1 MLIKQLKLKLGTKI
15 LCMVFVI
22 ILLFSVSVGTVMLKE
37 ITESMK
43 QMATEKAKGD
53 LALSSAYIDDA
64 ISGDWQVKNNKLY
77 KGKIQINGNEDI
89 VDLLG
94 EKTGDTVTIFQGDT
108 RVATNVMKSG
118 ERAVGTQASSEVIDA
133 VLKSGKRFYGQA
145 DVAGSSYQ
153 TAYMPLKDQNGD
165 IIGMLYTGANQ
176 SILASLTKS
185 LFTQFAIVLAIVI
198 IVSVILVL
206 LFTRRIN
213 KRLNALKCAFE
224 SAGNGDMTIEVSDK
238 SGDELS
244 ELSVYYNKMRMKLN
258 NTIQTVQQSALQLAS
273 ASQQLSAGAEET
285 NQASEK
291 ITEAVQHIANGAQ
304 HQITRIENS
313 ESSLKQASADI
324 RDISSNTAAIADKGQ
339 LAQSKADIGQ
349 KEIADVQAQMDAI
362 HHSIQ
367 KSGEIIQQLDGR
379 SKQIEQ
385 ILSVITQ
392 IADQTNL
399 LALNAAIE
407 AARAGEHGKGFAV
420 VADEVRKLAEESQQS
435 AGQISTL
442 ITEIQKDMNQSAR
455 SVEHV
460 KTEAAEGVTMIQ
472 RTKDAFKEIAAAT
485 CEISAEISDLSASVS
500 NISASAH
507 QINDSFAANT
517 ADIKESTENTRQA
530 AALTEEQF
538 AAMEEIT
545 AASETLS
552 QLAEELTG
560 IISQFK
566 MIDQPENGR

>member
-1 MLIKQLKLKLGTKI
+1 MLIKRFKMKLGTKI
-15 LCMVFVI
+15 LCLVFVV
-22 ILLFSVSVGTVMLKE
+22 ILLFSASVGTVMLKE

-53 LALSSAYIDDA
+53 LALSSTYIDDVM
-64 ISGDWQVKNNKLY
+64 SGDWQVKNNKLY
-77 KGKIQINGNEDI
+77 KGQTQINGNEDI

-94 EKTGDTVTIFQGDT
+94 EKTGDTITIFQGDT
-108 RVATNVMKSG
+108 RVATNVMKNG
-118 ERAVGTQASSEVIDA
+118 ERAVGTQASSEVIAA
-133 VLKSGKRFYGQA
+133 VLKKGKRFYGQA

-153 TAYMPLKDQNGD
+153 TAYMPLKDQNGN

-176 SILASLTKS
+176 SILASLTQS
-185 LFTQFAIVLAIVI
+185 LFTQFAIVLVIVI
-198 IVSVILVL
+198 MVSVILVL
-206 LFTRRIN
+206 FFTRKIN
-213 KRLNALKCAFE
+213 KRLNALKSAFE

-238 SGDELS
+238 TGDELS
-244 ELSVYYNKMRMKLN
+244 ELSNYYNKMRMKLN
-258 NTIQTVQQSALQLAS
+258 DTIQTVQQSALQLAS

-291 ITEAVQHIANGAQ
+291 ITEAVQQIANGAQ
-304 HQITRIENS
+304 DQIARIENS

-324 RDISSNTAAIADKGQ
+324 RDISANTASIADKGQ

-349 KEIADVQAQMDAI
+349 KEIANVQAQMDAI
-362 HHSIQ
+362 HQSIQ
-367 KSGEIIQQLDGR
+367 KSGEIIHQLDGR

-407 AARAGEHGKGFAV
+407 AARAGEQGKGFAV

-435 AGQISTL
+435 AGQISKL
-442 ITEIQKDMNQSAR
+442 IIEIQNDMNRSAR

-472 RTKDAFKEIAAAT
+472 RTRDAFKEIAVAT
-485 CEISAEISDLSASVS
+485 GEISAEISDLSASVT

-517 ADIKESTENTRQA
+517 ADIKESTKNTRQA

-538 AAMEEIT
+538 ASMEEIT

-566 MIDQPENGR
+566 MINQAEKG

>member
-1 MLIKQLKLKLGTKI
+1 MLIKRFKMKLGTKI
-15 LCMVFVI
+15 LCLVFVV
-22 ILLFSVSVGTVMLKE
+22 ILLFSASVGTVMLKE
-37 ITESMK
+37 ITENMK

-53 LALSSAYIDDA
+53 LALSSTYIDDVM
-64 ISGDWQVKNNKLY
+64 SGDWQGKNNKLY
-77 KGKIQINGNEDI
+77 KGQTQINGNEDI

-94 EKTGDTVTIFQGDT
+94 EKTGDTITIFQGDT
-108 RVATNVMKSG
+108 RVATNVMKNG
-118 ERAVGTQASSEVIDA
+118 ERAVGTQASSEVIAA
-133 VLKSGKRFYGQA
+133 VLKKGKRFYGQA

-153 TAYMPLKDQNGD
+153 TAYMPLKDQNGN

-176 SILASLTKS
+176 SILASLTQS
-185 LFTQFAIVLAIVI
+185 LFTQFAIVLVIVI
-198 IVSVILVL
+198 MVSVILVL
-206 LFTRRIN
+206 VFTRKIN
-213 KRLNALKCAFE
+213 KRLNALKSAFE

-238 SGDELS
+238 TGDELS

-258 NTIQTVQQSALQLAS
+258 DTIQTVQQSALQLAS

-291 ITEAVQHIANGAQ
+291 ITEAVQQIANGAQ
-304 HQITRIENS
+304 DQITRIESS

-324 RDISSNTAAIADKGQ
+324 RDISANTAAIADKGQ

-349 KEIADVQAQMDAI
+349 KEIANVQAQMDAI
-362 HHSIQ
+362 HQSIQ
-367 KSGEIIQQLDGR
+367 KSGEIIHQLDGR

-407 AARAGEHGKGFAV
+407 AARAGEQGKGFAV

-435 AGQISTL
+435 AGQISKL
-442 ITEIQKDMNQSAR
+442 IIEIQKDMNRSAR

-472 RTKDAFKEIAAAT
+472 RTRDAFKEIAAAT
-485 CEISAEISDLSASVS
+485 GEISAEISDLSASVT

-507 QINDSFAANT
+507 HINDSFAANT
-517 ADIKESTENTRQA
+517 ADIKESTKNTRQA

-566 MIDQPENGR
+566 MINQAENG

>member
-1 MLIKQLKLKLGTKI
+1 MLIKRFKMKLGTKI
-15 LCMVFVI
+15 LCLVFVV
-22 ILLFSVSVGTVMLKE
+22 ILLFSASVGTVMLKE

-53 LALSSAYIDDA
+53 LALSSTYIDDVM
-64 ISGDWQVKNNKLY
+64 SGDWQVKNNKLY
-77 KGKIQINGNEDI
+77 KGQTQINGNEDI

-94 EKTGDTVTIFQGDT
+94 EKTGDTITIFQGDT
-108 RVATNVMKSG
+108 RVATNVMKNG
-118 ERAVGTQASSEVIDA
+118 ERAVGTQASSEVIAA
-133 VLKSGKRFYGQA
+133 VLKKGKRFYGQA

-153 TAYMPLKDQNGD
+153 TAYMPLKDQNGN

-176 SILASLTKS
+176 SILASLTQS
-185 LFTQFAIVLAIVI
+185 LFTQFAIVLVIVI
-198 IVSVILVL
+198 MVSVILVL
-206 LFTRRIN
+206 VFTRKIN
-213 KRLNALKCAFE
+213 KRLNALKSAFE

-238 SGDELS
+238 TGDELS

-258 NTIQTVQQSALQLAS
+258 DTIQTVQQSALQLAS

-291 ITEAVQHIANGAQ
+291 ITEAVQQIANGAQ
-304 HQITRIENS
+304 DQITRIENS

-324 RDISSNTAAIADKGQ
+324 RDISANTAAISDKGQ

-349 KEIADVQAQMDAI
+349 KEIANVQAQMDAI
-362 HHSIQ
+362 HQSIQ
-367 KSGEIIQQLDGR
+367 KSGEIIHQLDGR

-407 AARAGEHGKGFAV
+407 AARAGEQGKGFAV

-435 AGQISTL
+435 AGQISKL
-442 ITEIQKDMNQSAR
+442 IIEIQKDMNRSAR

-472 RTKDAFKEIAAAT
+472 RTRDAFKEIAAAT
-485 CEISAEISDLSASVS
+485 GEISAEISDLSASVT

-517 ADIKESTENTRQA
+517 ADIKESTKNTRQA

-566 MIDQPENGR
+566 MINQAENG

>member
-1 MLIKQLKLKLGTKI
+1 MLIKRFKMKLGTKI
-15 LCMVFVI
+15 LCLVFVV
-22 ILLFSVSVGTVMLKE
+22 ILLFSASVGTVMLKE

-53 LALSSAYIDDA
+53 LALSSTYIDDVM
-64 ISGDWQVKNNKLY
+64 SGDWQVKNNKLY
-77 KGKIQINGNEDI
+77 KGQTQINGNEDI

-94 EKTGDTVTIFQGDT
+94 EKTGDTITIFQGDT
-108 RVATNVMKSG
+108 RVATNVMKNG
-118 ERAVGTQASSEVIDA
+118 ERAVGTQASSEVIAA
-133 VLKSGKRFYGQA
+133 VLKKGKRFYGQA

-153 TAYMPLKDQNGD
+153 TAYMPLKDQNGN

-176 SILASLTKS
+176 SILASLTQS
-185 LFTQFAIVLAIVI
+185 LFTQFAIVLVIVI
-198 IVSVILVL
+198 MVSVILVL
-206 LFTRRIN
+206 VFTRKIN
-213 KRLNALKCAFE
+213 KRLNALKSAFE

-238 SGDELS
+238 TGDELS

-258 NTIQTVQQSALQLAS
+258 DTIQTVQQSALQLAS

-291 ITEAVQHIANGAQ
+291 ITEAVQQIANGAQ
-304 HQITRIENS
+304 DQITRIENS

-324 RDISSNTAAIADKGQ
+324 RDISANTAAIADKGQ

-349 KEIADVQAQMDAI
+349 KEIANVQAQMDAI
-362 HHSIQ
+362 HQSIQ
-367 KSGEIIQQLDGR
+367 KSGEIIHQLDGR

-407 AARAGEHGKGFAV
+407 AARAGEQAKGFAV

-435 AGQISTL
+435 AGQISKL
-442 ITEIQKDMNQSAR
+442 IIEIQKDMNRSAR
-455 SVEHV
+455 SVEYV

-472 RTKDAFKEIAAAT
+472 RTRDAFKEIAAAT
-485 CEISAEISDLSASVS
+485 SEISAEISDLSASVT

-507 QINDSFAANT
+507 HINDSFAANT
-517 ADIKESTENTRQA
+517 ADIKESTKNTRQA

-566 MIDQPENGR
+566 MINQAENG

>member
-1 MLIKQLKLKLGTKI
+1 MLIKRFKMKLGTKI
-15 LCMVFVI
+15 LCLVFVV
-22 ILLFSVSVGTVMLKE
+22 ILLFSASVGTVMLKE
-37 ITESMK
+37 ITENMK

-53 LALSSAYIDDA
+53 LALSSTYIDDV

-77 KGKIQINGNEDI
+77 KGQTEINGNEEL

-94 EKTGDTVTIFQGDT
+94 EKTGDTITIFQGDT
-108 RVATNVMKSG
+108 RVATNVMKNG
-118 ERAVGTQASSEVIDA
+118 ERAVGTQASSEVIAA
-133 VLKSGKRFYGQA
+133 VLKKGKCFYGQA

-153 TAYMPLKDQNGD
+153 TAYMPLKDQNGN

-176 SILASLTKS
+176 SILASLTPS
-185 LFTQFAIVLAIVI
+185 LFIQFAIVLVIVI
-198 IVSVILVL
+198 MVSVILVL
-206 LFTRRIN
+206 VFTRKIN
-213 KRLNALKCAFE
+213 KRLNALKSAFE

-238 SGDELS
+238 TGDELS

-258 NTIQTVQQSALQLAS
+258 DTIQTVQQSALQLAS

-291 ITEAVQHIANGAQ
+291 ITEAVQQIANGAQ
-304 HQITRIENS
+304 DQIIRIENS

-324 RDISSNTAAIADKGQ
+324 RDISANTAAIADKGQ

-349 KEIADVQAQMDAI
+349 KEIANVQAQMDAI
-362 HHSIQ
+362 HQSIQ
-367 KSGEIIQQLDGR
+367 KSGEIIHQLDGR

-407 AARAGEHGKGFAV
+407 AARAGEQGKGFAV

-435 AGQISTL
+435 AGQISKL
-442 ITEIQKDMNQSAR
+442 IIEIQKDMNRSAR

-472 RTKDAFKEIAAAT
+472 RTRDAFKEIAAAT
-485 CEISAEISDLSASVS
+485 GEISAEISDLSASVT

-507 QINDSFAANT
+507 HINHSFAANT
-517 ADIKESTENTRQA
+517 ADIKESTKNTRQA

-566 MIDQPENGR
+566 MINQAENG

>member
-1 MLIKQLKLKLGTKI
+1 MLIKRFKMKLGTKI
-15 LCMVFVI
+15 LCLVFVV
-22 ILLFSVSVGTVMLKE
+22 ILLFSASVGTVMLKE

-53 LALSSAYIDDA
+53 LALSSTYIDDVM
-64 ISGDWQVKNNKLY
+64 SGDWQVKNNKLY
-77 KGKIQINGNEDI
+77 KGQTQINGNEDI

-94 EKTGDTVTIFQGDT
+94 EKTGDTITIFQGDT
-108 RVATNVMKSG
+108 RVATNVMKNG
-118 ERAVGTQASSEVIDA
+118 ERAVGTQASSEVIAA
-133 VLKSGKRFYGQA
+133 VLKKGKHFYGQA

-153 TAYMPLKDQNGD
+153 TAYMPLKDQNGN

-176 SILASLTKS
+176 SILASLTQS
-185 LFTQFAIVLAIVI
+185 LFTQFAIVLVIVI
-198 IVSVILVL
+198 MVSVILVL
-206 LFTRRIN
+206 VFTRKIN
-213 KRLNALKCAFE
+213 KRLNSLKSAFE

-238 SGDELS
+238 TGDELS

-258 NTIQTVQQSALQLAS
+258 DTIQTVQQSALQLAS

-291 ITEAVQHIANGAQ
+291 ITEAVQQIANGAQ
-304 HQITRIENS
+304 DQITRIENS

-324 RDISSNTAAIADKGQ
+324 RDISANTAAIADKGQ

-349 KEIADVQAQMDAI
+349 KEIANVQAQMDAI
-362 HHSIQ
+362 HQSIQ
-367 KSGEIIQQLDGR
+367 KSGEIIHQLDGR

-407 AARAGEHGKGFAV
+407 AARAGEQGKGFAV

-435 AGQISTL
+435 AGQISKL
-442 ITEIQKDMNQSAR
+442 IIEIQKDMNRSAR

-472 RTKDAFKEIAAAT
+472 RTRDAFKEIAAAT
-485 CEISAEISDLSASVS
+485 GEISAEISDLSASVT

-507 QINDSFAANT
+507 HINDSFAANT
-517 ADIKESTENTRQA
+517 ADIKESTKNTRQA

-566 MIDQPENGR
+566 MINQDENG

>member
-1 MLIKQLKLKLGTKI
+1 MLIKRFKMKLGTKI
-15 LCMVFVI
+15 LCLVFVV
-22 ILLFSVSVGTVMLKE
+22 ILLFSASVGTVMLKE
-37 ITESMK
+37 ITENMK

-53 LALSSAYIDDA
+53 LALSSTYIDDV

-77 KGKIQINGNEDI
+77 KGQTQINGNEEL

-94 EKTGDTVTIFQGDT
+94 EKTGDTITIFQGDT
-108 RVATNVMKSG
+108 RVATNVMKNG
-118 ERAVGTQASSEVIDA
+118 ERAVGTQASSEVIAA
-133 VLKSGKRFYGQA
+133 VLKKGKCFYGQA

-153 TAYMPLKDQNGD
+153 TAYMPLKDQNGS

-176 SILASLTKS
+176 SILASLTQS
-185 LFTQFAIVLAIVI
+185 LFTQFAIVLVIVI
-198 IVSVILVL
+198 MLSVILVL
-206 LFTRRIN
+206 VFTRKIN
-213 KRLNALKCAFE
+213 KRLNALKSAFE

-238 SGDELS
+238 TGDELS

-258 NTIQTVQQSALQLAS
+258 DTIQTVQQSALQLAS

-291 ITEAVQHIANGAQ
+291 ITEAVQQIANGAQ
-304 HQITRIENS
+304 DQIIRIENS

-324 RDISSNTAAIADKGQ
+324 RDISANTAAIADKGQ

-349 KEIADVQAQMDAI
+349 KEIANVQAQMDAI
-362 HHSIQ
+362 HQSIQ
-367 KSGEIIQQLDGR
+367 KSGEIIHQLDGR

-407 AARAGEHGKGFAV
+407 AARAGEQGKGFAV

-435 AGQISTL
+435 AGQISKL
-442 ITEIQKDMNQSAR
+442 IIEIQKDMNRSAR

-472 RTKDAFKEIAAAT
+472 RTRDAFKEIAAAT
-485 CEISAEISDLSASVS
+485 GEISAEISDLSASVT

-507 QINDSFAANT
+507 HINHSFAANT
-517 ADIKESTENTRQA
+517 ADIKESTKNTRQA

-566 MIDQPENGR
+566 MINQAENG

>member
-1 MLIKQLKLKLGTKI
+1 MLIKRFKMKLGTKI
-15 LCMVFVI
+15 LCLVFVV
-22 ILLFSVSVGTVMLKE
+22 ILLFSASVGTVMLKE

-53 LALSSAYIDDA
+53 LALSSTYIDDVM
-64 ISGDWQVKNNKLY
+64 SGDWQVKNNKLY
-77 KGKIQINGNEDI
+77 KGQTQINGNEDI

-94 EKTGDTVTIFQGDT
+94 EKTGDTITIFQGDT
-108 RVATNVMKSG
+108 RVATNVMKNG
-118 ERAVGTQASSEVIDA
+118 ERAVGTQASSEVIAA
-133 VLKSGKRFYGQA
+133 VLKKGKRFYGQA

-153 TAYMPLKDQNGD
+153 TAYMPLKDQNGN

-176 SILASLTKS
+176 SILASLTQS
-185 LFTQFAIVLAIVI
+185 LFTQFAIVLVIVI
-198 IVSVILVL
+198 MVSVILVL
-206 LFTRRIN
+206 VFTRKIN
-213 KRLNALKCAFE
+213 KRLNALKSAFE

-238 SGDELS
+238 TGDELS

-258 NTIQTVQQSALQLAS
+258 DTIQTVQQSALQLAS

-291 ITEAVQHIANGAQ
+291 ITEAVQQIANGAQ
-304 HQITRIENS
+304 DQITRIENS

-324 RDISSNTAAIADKGQ
+324 RDISANTAAIADKGQ

-349 KEIADVQAQMDAI
+349 KEIANVQAQMDAI
-362 HHSIQ
+362 HQSIQ
-367 KSGEIIQQLDGR
+367 KSGEIIHQLDGR

-407 AARAGEHGKGFAV
+407 AARAGEQGKGFAV

-435 AGQISTL
+435 AGQISKL
-442 ITEIQKDMNQSAR
+442 IIEIQKDMNRSAR

-472 RTKDAFKEIAAAT
+472 RTRDAFKEIAAAT
-485 CEISAEISDLSASVS
+485 GEISAEISDLSASVT

-507 QINDSFAANT
+507 HINDSFAANT
-517 ADIKESTENTRQA
+517 TDIKESTKNTRQA

-566 MIDQPENGR
+566 MINQAENG

>member
-1 MLIKQLKLKLGTKI
+1 MLIKRFKMKLGTKI
-15 LCMVFVI
+15 LCLVFVV
-22 ILLFSVSVGTVMLKE
+22 ILLFSASVGTVMLKE
-37 ITESMK
+37 ITENMK

-53 LALSSAYIDDA
+53 LALSSTYIDDVM
-64 ISGDWQVKNNKLY
+64 SGDWQVKNNKLY
-77 KGKIQINGNEDI
+77 KGQTQINGNEEL

-94 EKTGDTVTIFQGDT
+94 EKTGDTITIFQGDT
-108 RVATNVMKSG
+108 RVATNVMKNG
-118 ERAVGTQASSEVIDA
+118 ERAVGTQASSEVIAA
-133 VLKSGKRFYGQA
+133 VLKKGKCFYGQA

-153 TAYMPLKDQNGD
+153 TAYMPLKDQNGS

-176 SILASLTKS
+176 SILASLTQS
-185 LFTQFAIVLAIVI
+185 LFTQFAIVLVIVI
-198 IVSVILVL
+198 MLSVILVL
-206 LFTRRIN
+206 VFTRKIN
-213 KRLNALKCAFE
+213 KRLNALKSAFE

-238 SGDELS
+238 TGDELS

-258 NTIQTVQQSALQLAS
+258 DTIQTVQQSALQLAS

-291 ITEAVQHIANGAQ
+291 ITEAVQQIANGAQ
-304 HQITRIENS
+304 DQITRIENS

-324 RDISSNTAAIADKGQ
+324 RDISANTAAIADKGQ

-349 KEIADVQAQMDAI
+349 KEIANVQAQMDAI
-362 HHSIQ
+362 HQSIQ
-367 KSGEIIQQLDGR
+367 KSGEIIHQLDGR

-407 AARAGEHGKGFAV
+407 AARAGEQGKGFAV

-435 AGQISTL
+435 AGQISKL
-442 ITEIQKDMNQSAR
+442 IIEIQKDMNRSAR

-472 RTKDAFKEIAAAT
+472 HTRDAFKEIAAAT
-485 CEISAEISDLSASVS
+485 GEISAEISDLSASVT

-517 ADIKESTENTRQA
+517 ADIKESTKNTRQA

-566 MIDQPENGR
+566 MINQAENG

>member
-1 MLIKQLKLKLGTKI
+1 MLIKRFKMKLGTKI
-15 LCMVFVI
+15 LCLVFVV
-22 ILLFSVSVGTVMLKE
+22 ILLFSASVGTVMLKE

-53 LALSSAYIDDA
+53 LALSSTYIDDVM
-64 ISGDWQVKNNKLY
+64 SGDWQVKNNKLY
-77 KGKIQINGNEDI
+77 KGQTQINRNEDI

-94 EKTGDTVTIFQGDT
+94 EKTGDTITIFQGDT
-108 RVATNVMKSG
+108 RVATNVMKNG
-118 ERAVGTQASSEVIDA
+118 ERAVGTQASSEVIAA
-133 VLKSGKRFYGQA
+133 VLKKGKRFYGQA

-153 TAYMPLKDQNGD
+153 TAYMPLKDQNGN

-176 SILASLTKS
+176 SILASLTQS
-185 LFTQFAIVLAIVI
+185 LFTQFAIVLVIVI
-198 IVSVILVL
+198 MVSVILVL
-206 LFTRRIN
+206 VFTRKIN
-213 KRLNALKCAFE
+213 KRLNALKSAFE

-238 SGDELS
+238 TGDELS

-258 NTIQTVQQSALQLAS
+258 DTIQTVQQSALQLAS

-291 ITEAVQHIANGAQ
+291 ITEAVQQIANGAQ
-304 HQITRIENS
+304 DQITRIENS

-324 RDISSNTAAIADKGQ
+324 RDISANTAAIADKGQ

-349 KEIADVQAQMDAI
+349 KEIANVQAQMDAI
-362 HHSIQ
+362 HQSIQ
-367 KSGEIIQQLDGR
+367 KSGEIIHQLDGR

-407 AARAGEHGKGFAV
+407 AARAGEQGKGFAV

-435 AGQISTL
+435 AGQISKL
-442 ITEIQKDMNQSAR
+442 IIEIQKDMNRSAR

-472 RTKDAFKEIAAAT
+472 RTRDAFKEIAAAT
-485 CEISAEISDLSASVS
+485 GEISAEISDLSASVT

-517 ADIKESTENTRQA
+517 ADIKESTKNTRQA

-566 MIDQPENGR
+566 MINQAENG

>member
-15 LCMVFVI
+15 LCLVFVV
-22 ILLFSVSVGTVMLKE
+22 ILLFSVSVGAVMLKD
-37 ITESMK
+37 ITDSMK

-53 LALSSAYIDDA
+53 LALSSVYIDDV
-64 ISGDWQVKNNKLY
+64 ISGDWHVKNNELY
-77 KGKIQINGNEDI
+77 KGQTLINGNEDI

-94 EKTGDTVTIFQGDT
+94 EKTGDTVTIFQGNT
-108 RVATNVMKSG
+108 RVATNVMKNG
-118 ERAVGTQASSEVIDA
+118 ERAVGTQASNEVTDA
-133 VLKSGKRFYGQA
+133 VLKNGKRFYGQA

-153 TAYMPLKDQNGD
+153 TAYMPLKDQNGN

-176 SILASLTKS
+176 SILASLTQS
-185 LFTQFAIVLAIVI
+185 LFTQFVIVLVIVI

-213 KRLNALKCAFE
+213 KRLNTLKFAFE
-224 SAGNGDMTIEVSDK
+224 SAGNGDMTIEVSDR

-258 NTIQTVQQSALQLAS
+258 DTIQTVQQSALQLAS

-304 HQITRIENS
+304 HQINRIENS

-339 LAQSKADIGQ
+339 LAQTKADIGQ
-349 KEIADVQAQMDAI
+349 KEILNVQAQMDAI

-379 SKQIEQ
+379 SKQIEH

-435 AGQISTL
+435 AGQISKL
-442 ITEIQKDMNQSAR
+442 VTEIQNDMNLSAR

-472 RTKDAFKEIAAAT
+472 RTRDAFKEIAAAT
-485 CEISAEISDLSASVS
+485 GEISAEISDLSASVS

-507 QINDSFAANT
+507 SINDSFAANT

-560 IISQFK
+560 IISQFN

>member
-1 MLIKQLKLKLGTKI
+1 MLIKRFKMKLGTKI
-15 LCMVFVI
+15 FCLVFVV
-22 ILLFSVSVGTVMLKE
+22 ILLFSAVGTVMLKE
-37 ITESMK
+37 ITENMK

-53 LALSSAYIDDA
+53 LALSSTYIDDV

-77 KGKIQINGNEDI
+77 KGQTEINGNEEL

-94 EKTGDTVTIFQGDT
+94 EKTGDTITIFQGDT
-108 RVATNVMKSG
+108 RVATNVMKNG
-118 ERAVGTQASSEVIDA
+118 ERAVGTQASSEVIAA
-133 VLKSGKRFYGQA
+133 VLKKGKCFYGQA

-153 TAYMPLKDQNGD
+153 TAYMPLKDQNGS

-176 SILASLTKS
+176 SILASLTQS
-185 LFTQFAIVLAIVI
+185 LFIQFAIVLVIVI
-198 IVSVILVL
+198 MVSVILVL
-206 LFTRRIN
+206 VFTRKIN
-213 KRLNALKCAFE
+213 KRLNALKSAFE

-238 SGDELS
+238 TGDELS

-258 NTIQTVQQSALQLAS
+258 DTIQTVQQSALQLAS

-291 ITEAVQHIANGAQ
+291 ITEAVQQIANGAQ
-304 HQITRIENS
+304 DQIIRIENS

-324 RDISSNTAAIADKGQ
+324 RDISANTAAIADKGQ

-349 KEIADVQAQMDAI
+349 KEIANVQAQMDAI
-362 HHSIQ
+362 HQSIQ
-367 KSGEIIQQLDGR
+367 KSGEIIHQLDGR

-407 AARAGEHGKGFAV
+407 AARAGEQGKGFAV

-435 AGQISTL
+435 AGQISKL
-442 ITEIQKDMNQSAR
+442 IIEIQKDMNRSAR

-472 RTKDAFKEIAAAT
+472 RTRDAFKEIAAAT
-485 CEISAEISDLSASVS
+485 GEISAEISDLSASVT

-507 QINDSFAANT
+507 HINHSFAANT
-517 ADIKESTENTRQA
+517 ADIKESTKNTRQA

-566 MIDQPENGR
+566 MINQAENG

>member
-1 MLIKQLKLKLGTKI
+1 MLIKRFKMKLGTKI
-15 LCMVFVI
+15 LCLVFVV
-22 ILLFSVSVGTVMLKE
+22 ILLFSASVGTVMLKE

-53 LALSSAYIDDA
+53 LALSSTYIDDVM
-64 ISGDWQVKNNKLY
+64 SGDWQVKNNKLY
-77 KGKIQINGNEDI
+77 KGQTQINGNEDI

-94 EKTGDTVTIFQGDT
+94 EKTGDTITIFQGDT
-108 RVATNVMKSG
+108 RVATNVMKNG
-118 ERAVGTQASSEVIDA
+118 ERAVGTQASSEVIAA
-133 VLKSGKRFYGQA
+133 VLKKGKRFYGQA

-153 TAYMPLKDQNGD
+153 TAYMPLKDQNGN

-176 SILASLTKS
+176 SILASLTQS
-185 LFTQFAIVLAIVI
+185 LFTQFAIVLVIVI
-198 IVSVILVL
+198 MVSVILVL
-206 LFTRRIN
+206 FFTRKIN
-213 KRLNALKCAFE
+213 KRLNALKSAFE

-238 SGDELS
+238 TGDELS

-258 NTIQTVQQSALQLAS
+258 DTIQTVQQSALQLAS

-291 ITEAVQHIANGAQ
+291 ITEAVQQIANGAQ
-304 HQITRIENS
+304 DQITRIENS

-324 RDISSNTAAIADKGQ
+324 RDISANTAAIADKGQ

-349 KEIADVQAQMDAI
+349 KEIANVQAQMDAI
-362 HHSIQ
+362 HQSIQ
-367 KSGEIIQQLDGR
+367 KSGEIIHQLDGR

-407 AARAGEHGKGFAV
+407 AARAGEQGKGFAV

-435 AGQISTL
+435 AGQISKL
-442 ITEIQKDMNQSAR
+442 IIEIQKDMNRSAR

-472 RTKDAFKEIAAAT
+472 RTRDAFKEIAAAT
-485 CEISAEISDLSASVS
+485 GEISAEISDLSASVT

-507 QINDSFAANT
+507 HINDSFAANT
-517 ADIKESTENTRQA
+517 ADIKESTKNTRQA

-566 MIDQPENGR
+566 MINQAENG

>member
-1 MLIKQLKLKLGTKI
+1 MLIKRLKMKLGTKI
-15 LCMVFVI
+15 LCLVFVV
-22 ILLFSVSVGTVMLKE
+22 ILLFSASVGTVMLKE

-53 LALSSAYIDDA
+53 LALSSTYIDDVM
-64 ISGDWQVKNNKLY
+64 SGDWQVKNNKLY
-77 KGKIQINGNEDI
+77 KGQTQINGNEDI

-94 EKTGDTVTIFQGDT
+94 EKTGDTITIFQGDT
-108 RVATNVMKSG
+108 RVATNVMKNG
-118 ERAVGTQASSEVIDA
+118 ERAVGTQASSEVIAA
-133 VLKSGKRFYGQA
+133 VLKKGKRFYGQA

-153 TAYMPLKDQNGD
+153 TAYMPLKDQNGN

-176 SILASLTKS
+176 SILASLTQS
-185 LFTQFAIVLAIVI
+185 LFTQFAIVLVIVI

-206 LFTRRIN
+206 VFTRKIN
-213 KRLNALKCAFE
+213 KRLNALKSAFE
-224 SAGNGDMTIEVSDK
+224 SAGNGDMTIEASDK
-238 SGDELS
+238 TGDELS

-258 NTIQTVQQSALQLAS
+258 DTIQTVQQSALQLAS

-291 ITEAVQHIANGAQ
+291 ITEAVQQIANGAQ
-304 HQITRIENS
+304 DQITRIENS

-324 RDISSNTAAIADKGQ
+324 RDISANTAAIADKGQ

-349 KEIADVQAQMDAI
+349 KEIANVQAQMDAI
-362 HHSIQ
+362 HQSIQ
-367 KSGEIIQQLDGR
+367 KSGEIIHQLDGR

-407 AARAGEHGKGFAV
+407 AARAGEQGKGFAV

-435 AGQISTL
+435 AGQISKL
-442 ITEIQKDMNQSAR
+442 IIEIQKDMNRSAR

-472 RTKDAFKEIAAAT
+472 RTRDAFKEIAAAT
-485 CEISAEISDLSASVS
+485 GEISAEISDLSASVT

-517 ADIKESTENTRQA
+517 ADIKESTKNTRQA

-566 MIDQPENGR
+566 MINQAENG

>member
-1 MLIKQLKLKLGTKI
+1 MLIKRFKMKLGTKI
-15 LCMVFVI
+15 LCLVFVV
-22 ILLFSVSVGTVMLKE
+22 ILLFSASVGTVMLKE

-53 LALSSAYIDDA
+53 LALSSAYIDDVM
-64 ISGDWQVKNNKLY
+64 SGDWQVKNNKLY
-77 KGKIQINGNEDI
+77 KGQTQINGNEDI

-94 EKTGDTVTIFQGDT
+94 EKTGDTITIFQGDT
-108 RVATNVMKSG
+108 RVATNVMKNG
-118 ERAVGTQASSEVIDA
+118 ERAVGTQASSEVIAA
-133 VLKSGKRFYGQA
+133 VLKKGKRFYGQA

-153 TAYMPLKDQNGD
+153 TAYMPLKDQNGN

-176 SILASLTKS
+176 SILASLTQS
-185 LFTQFAIVLAIVI
+185 LFTQFAIVLVIVI
-198 IVSVILVL
+198 MVSVILVL
-206 LFTRRIN
+206 VFTRKIN
-213 KRLNALKCAFE
+213 KRLNALKSAFE

-238 SGDELS
+238 TGDELS

-258 NTIQTVQQSALQLAS
+258 DTIQTVQQSALQLAS

-291 ITEAVQHIANGAQ
+291 ITEAVQQIANGAQ
-304 HQITRIENS
+304 DQITRIENS

-324 RDISSNTAAIADKGQ
+324 RDISANTAAIADKGQ

-349 KEIADVQAQMDAI
+349 KEIANVQAQMDAI
-362 HHSIQ
+362 HQSIQ
-367 KSGEIIQQLDGR
+367 KSGEIIHQLDGR

-407 AARAGEHGKGFAV
+407 AARAGEQGKGFAV

-435 AGQISTL
+435 AGQISKL
-442 ITEIQKDMNQSAR
+442 IIEIQKDMNRSAR

-472 RTKDAFKEIAAAT
+472 RTRDAFKEIAAAT
-485 CEISAEISDLSASVS
+485 GEISAEISDLSASVT

-507 QINDSFAANT
+507 HINDSFAANT
-517 ADIKESTENTRQA
+517 ADIKESTKNTRQA

-566 MIDQPENGR
+566 MINQAENG

>member
-1 MLIKQLKLKLGTKI
+1 MLIKRLKMKLGTKI
-15 LCMVFVI
+15 LCLVFVV
-22 ILLFSVSVGTVMLKE
+22 ILLFSASVGTVMLKE

-53 LALSSAYIDDA
+53 LALSSTYIDDV

-77 KGKIQINGNEDI
+77 KGQTQINGNEDI

-94 EKTGDTVTIFQGDT
+94 EKTGDTITIFQGDT
-108 RVATNVMKSG
+108 RVATNVMKNG
-118 ERAVGTQASSEVIDA
+118 ERAVGTQASSEVIAA
-133 VLKSGKRFYGQA
+133 VLKKGKRFYGQA

-153 TAYMPLKDQNGD
+153 TAYMPLKDQNGN

-176 SILASLTKS
+176 SILASLTQS
-185 LFTQFAIVLAIVI
+185 LFTQFAIVLVIVI
-198 IVSVILVL
+198 MVSVILVL
-206 LFTRRIN
+206 VFTRKIN
-213 KRLNALKCAFE
+213 KRLNALKSAFE

-238 SGDELS
+238 TGDELS

-258 NTIQTVQQSALQLAS
+258 DTIQTVQQSALQLAS

-291 ITEAVQHIANGAQ
+291 ITEAVQQIANGAQ
-304 HQITRIENS
+304 DQITRIENS

-324 RDISSNTAAIADKGQ
+324 RDISANTAAIADKGQ

-349 KEIADVQAQMDAI
+349 KEIANVQAQMDAI
-362 HHSIQ
+362 HQSIQ
-367 KSGEIIQQLDGR
+367 KSGEIIHQLDGR

-407 AARAGEHGKGFAV
+407 AARAGEQGKGFAV

-435 AGQISTL
+435 AGQISKL
-442 ITEIQKDMNQSAR
+442 IIEIQKDMNRSAR

-472 RTKDAFKEIAAAT
+472 RTRDAFKEIAAAT
-485 CEISAEISDLSASVS
+485 GEISAEISDLSASVT

-517 ADIKESTENTRQA
+517 ADIKESTKNTRQA

-566 MIDQPENGR
+566 MINQAENG

>member
-1 MLIKQLKLKLGTKI
+1 MLIKRFKMKLGTKI
-15 LCMVFVI
+15 LCLVFVV
-22 ILLFSVSVGTVMLKE
+22 ILLFSASVGTVMLKE

-53 LALSSAYIDDA
+53 LALSSTYIDDVM
-64 ISGDWQVKNNKLY
+64 SGDWQVKNNKLY
-77 KGKIQINGNEDI
+77 KGQTQINGNEDI

-94 EKTGDTVTIFQGDT
+94 EKTGDTITIFQGDT
-108 RVATNVMKSG
+108 RVATNVMKNG
-118 ERAVGTQASSEVIDA
+118 ERAVGTQASSEVIAA
-133 VLKSGKRFYGQA
+133 VLKKGKRFYGQA

-153 TAYMPLKDQNGD
+153 TAYMPLKDQNGN

-176 SILASLTKS
+176 SILASLTQS
-185 LFTQFAIVLAIVI
+185 LFTQFAIVLVIVI

-206 LFTRRIN
+206 VFTRKIN
-213 KRLNALKCAFE
+213 KRLNALKSAFE

-238 SGDELS
+238 TGDELS

-258 NTIQTVQQSALQLAS
+258 DTIQTVQQSALQLAS

-291 ITEAVQHIANGAQ
+291 ITEAVQQIANGAQ
-304 HQITRIENS
+304 DQITRIENS

-324 RDISSNTAAIADKGQ
+324 RDISANTAAIADKGQ

-349 KEIADVQAQMDAI
+349 KEIANVQAQMDAI
-362 HHSIQ
+362 HQSIQ
-367 KSGEIIQQLDGR
+367 KSGEIIHQLDGR

-407 AARAGEHGKGFAV
+407 AARAGEQGKGFAV

-435 AGQISTL
+435 AGQISKL
-442 ITEIQKDMNQSAR
+442 IIEIQKDMNRSAR

-472 RTKDAFKEIAAAT
+472 RTRDAFKEIAAAT
-485 CEISAEISDLSASVS
+485 GEISAEISDLSASVT

-517 ADIKESTENTRQA
+517 ADIKESTKNTRQA

-566 MIDQPENGR
+566 MINQAANG

>member
-1 MLIKQLKLKLGTKI
+1 MLIKRFKMKLGTKI
-15 LCMVFVI
+15 LCLVFVV
-22 ILLFSVSVGTVMLKE
+22 ILLFSASVGTVMLKE

-53 LALSSAYIDDA
+53 LALSSTYIDDVM
-64 ISGDWQVKNNKLY
+64 SGDWQVKNNKLY
-77 KGKIQINGNEDI
+77 KGQTQINGNEDI

-94 EKTGDTVTIFQGDT
+94 EKTGDTITIFQGDT
-108 RVATNVMKSG
+108 RVATNVMKNG
-118 ERAVGTQASSEVIDA
+118 ERAVGTQASSEVIAA
-133 VLKSGKRFYGQA
+133 VLKKGKRFYGQA

-153 TAYMPLKDQNGD
+153 TAYMPLKDQNGN

-176 SILASLTKS
+176 SILASLTQS
-185 LFTQFAIVLAIVI
+185 LFTQFAIVLVIVI

-206 LFTRRIN
+206 VFTRKIN
-213 KRLNALKCAFE
+213 KRLNALKSAFE
-224 SAGNGDMTIEVSDK
+224 SAGKGDMTIEVSDK
-238 SGDELS
+238 TGDELS

-258 NTIQTVQQSALQLAS
+258 DTIQTVQQSALQLAS

-291 ITEAVQHIANGAQ
+291 ITEAVQQIANGAQ
-304 HQITRIENS
+304 DQITRIENS

-324 RDISSNTAAIADKGQ
+324 LDISANTAAIADKGQ

-349 KEIADVQAQMDAI
+349 KEIANVQAQMDAI
-362 HHSIQ
+362 HQSIQ
-367 KSGEIIQQLDGR
+367 KSGEIIHQLDGR

-407 AARAGEHGKGFAV
+407 AARAGEQGKGFAV
-420 VADEVRKLAEESQQS
+420 VADEVRKLAEGSQQS
-435 AGQISTL
+435 AGQISKL
-442 ITEIQKDMNQSAR
+442 IIEIQKDMNRSAR

-472 RTKDAFKEIAAAT
+472 RTRDAFKEIAAAT
-485 CEISAEISDLSASVS
+485 GEISAEISDLSASVT

-517 ADIKESTENTRQA
+517 ADNKESTKNTRQA

-566 MIDQPENGR
+566 MINQAENG

>member
-1 MLIKQLKLKLGTKI
+1 MLIKRFKMKLGTKI
-15 LCMVFVI
+15 LCLVFVV
-22 ILLFSVSVGTVMLKE
+22 ILLFSASVGTVMLKE

-53 LALSSAYIDDA
+53 LALSSTYIDDVM
-64 ISGDWQVKNNKLY
+64 SGDWQVKNNKLY
-77 KGKIQINGNEDI
+77 KGQTQINGNEDI

-94 EKTGDTVTIFQGDT
+94 EKTGDTITIFQGDT
-108 RVATNVMKSG
+108 RVATNVMKNG
-118 ERAVGTQASSEVIDA
+118 ERAVGTQASSEVIAA
-133 VLKSGKRFYGQA
+133 VLKKGKRFYGQA

-153 TAYMPLKDQNGD
+153 TAYMPLKDQNGN

-176 SILASLTKS
+176 SILASLTQS
-185 LFTQFAIVLAIVI
+185 LFTQFAIVLVIVI
-198 IVSVILVL
+198 MVSVILVL
-206 LFTRRIN
+206 VFTRKIN
-213 KRLNALKCAFE
+213 KRLNALKSAFE

-238 SGDELS
+238 TGDELS

-258 NTIQTVQQSALQLAS
+258 DTIQTVQQSALQLAS

-291 ITEAVQHIANGAQ
+291 ITEAVQQIANGAQ
-304 HQITRIENS
+304 DQITRIENS

-324 RDISSNTAAIADKGQ
+324 RDISANTAAIADKGQ

-349 KEIADVQAQMDAI
+349 KEIANVQAQMDAI
-362 HHSIQ
+362 HQSIQ
-367 KSGEIIQQLDGR
+367 KSGEIIHQLDGR

-407 AARAGEHGKGFAV
+407 AARAGEQGKGFAV

-435 AGQISTL
+435 AGQISKL
-442 ITEIQKDMNQSAR
+442 IIEIQKDMNRSAR

-472 RTKDAFKEIAAAT
+472 RTRDAFKEIAAAT
-485 CEISAEISDLSASVS
+485 GEISAEISDLSASVT

-517 ADIKESTENTRQA
+517 ADIKESTKNTRQA

-552 QLAEELTG
+552 QLE
-560 IISQFK
+560 I
-566 MIDQPENGR
+566 GRAHV

>member
-1 MLIKQLKLKLGTKI
+1 MLIKRLEMKLGTKI
-15 LCMVFVI
+15 LCLVFVV
-22 ILLFSVSVGTVMLKE
+22 ILLFSASVGTVMLKE

-53 LALSSAYIDDA
+53 LALSSTYIDDVM
-64 ISGDWQVKNNKLY
+64 SGDWQVKNNKLY
-77 KGKIQINGNEDI
+77 KGQTQINGNEDI

-94 EKTGDTVTIFQGDT
+94 EKTGDTITIFQGDT
-108 RVATNVMKSG
+108 RVATNVMKNG
-118 ERAVGTQASSEVIDA
+118 ERAVGTQASSEVIAA
-133 VLKSGKRFYGQA
+133 VLKKGKRFYGQA

-153 TAYMPLKDQNGD
+153 TAYMPLKDQNGN

-176 SILASLTKS
+176 SILASLTQS
-185 LFTQFAIVLAIVI
+185 LFTQFAIVLVIVI
-198 IVSVILVL
+198 MVSVILVL
-206 LFTRRIN
+206 VFTRKIN
-213 KRLNALKCAFE
+213 KRLNALKSAFE

-238 SGDELS
+238 TGDELS

-258 NTIQTVQQSALQLAS
+258 DTIQTVQQSALQLAS

-291 ITEAVQHIANGAQ
+291 ITEAVQQIANGAQ
-304 HQITRIENS
+304 DQIIRIENS

-324 RDISSNTAAIADKGQ
+324 RDISANTAAIADKGQ

-349 KEIADVQAQMDAI
+349 KEIANVQAQMGAI
-362 HHSIQ
+362 HQSIQ
-367 KSGEIIQQLDGR
+367 KSGEIIHQLDGR

-407 AARAGEHGKGFAV
+407 AARAGEQGKGFAV

-435 AGQISTL
+435 AGQISKL
-442 ITEIQKDMNQSAR
+442 IIEIQKDMNRSAR

-460 KTEAAEGVTMIQ
+460 KTEAAEGVTMIH
-472 RTKDAFKEIAAAT
+472 RTRDAFKEIAAAT
-485 CEISAEISDLSASVS
+485 GEISAEISDLSASVT

-507 QINDSFAANT
+507 HINDSFAANT
-517 ADIKESTENTRQA
+517 ADIKESTKNTRQA

-566 MIDQPENGR
+566 MINQAENG

>member
-1 MLIKQLKLKLGTKI
+1 MLIKRFKMKLGTKI
-15 LCMVFVI
+15 LCLVFVV
-22 ILLFSVSVGTVMLKE
+22 ILLFSASVGTVMLKE

-53 LALSSAYIDDA
+53 LALSSTYIDDVM
-64 ISGDWQVKNNKLY
+64 SGDWQVKNNKLY
-77 KGKIQINGNEDI
+77 KGQTQINGNEDI

-94 EKTGDTVTIFQGDT
+94 EKTGDTITIFQGDT
-108 RVATNVMKSG
+108 RVATNVMKNG
-118 ERAVGTQASSEVIDA
+118 ERAVGTQASSEVIAA
-133 VLKSGKRFYGQA
+133 VLKKGKRFYGQA

-153 TAYMPLKDQNGD
+153 TAYMPLKDQNGN

-176 SILASLTKS
+176 SILASLTQS
-185 LFTQFAIVLAIVI
+185 LFTQFAIVLVIVI
-198 IVSVILVL
+198 MVSVILVL
-206 LFTRRIN
+206 VFTRKIN
-213 KRLNALKCAFE
+213 KRLNALKSAFE

-238 SGDELS
+238 TGDELS

-258 NTIQTVQQSALQLAS
+258 DTIQTVQQSALQLAS

-291 ITEAVQHIANGAQ
+291 ITEAVQQIANGAQ
-304 HQITRIENS
+304 DQITRIENS

-324 RDISSNTAAIADKGQ
+324 RDISANTAAIADKGQ

-349 KEIADVQAQMDAI
+349 KEIANVQAQMDAI
-362 HHSIQ
+362 HQSIQ
-367 KSGEIIQQLDGR
+367 KSGEIIHQLDGR

-407 AARAGEHGKGFAV
+407 AARAGEQGKGFAV

-435 AGQISTL
+435 AGQISKL
-442 ITEIQKDMNQSAR
+442 IIEIQKDMNRSAR

-472 RTKDAFKEIAAAT
+472 RTRDAFKEIAAAT
-485 CEISAEISDLSASVS
+485 GEISAEISDLSASVT

-517 ADIKESTENTRQA
+517 ADIKESTKNTRQA
-530 AALTEEQF
+530 AALTEGQF

-566 MIDQPENGR
+566 MINQAENG

>member
-1 MLIKQLKLKLGTKI
+1 MLIKRLKMKLGTKI
-15 LCMVFVI
+15 LCLVFVV
-22 ILLFSVSVGTVMLKE
+22 ILLFSASVGTVMLKE

-53 LALSSAYIDDA
+53 LALSSTYIDDV

-77 KGKIQINGNEDI
+77 KGQTQINGNEDI

-94 EKTGDTVTIFQGDT
+94 EKTGDTITIFQGDT
-108 RVATNVMKSG
+108 RVATNVMKNG
-118 ERAVGTQASSEVIDA
+118 ERAVGTQASSEVIAA
-133 VLKSGKRFYGQA
+133 VLKKGKRFYGQA

-153 TAYMPLKDQNGD
+153 TAYMPLKDQNGN

-176 SILASLTKS
+176 SILASLTQS
-185 LFTQFAIVLAIVI
+185 LFTQFAIVLVIVI
-198 IVSVILVL
+198 MVSVILVL
-206 LFTRRIN
+206 VFTRKIN
-213 KRLNALKCAFE
+213 KRLNALKSAFE

-238 SGDELS
+238 TGDELS

-291 ITEAVQHIANGAQ
+291 ITEAVQQIANGAQ
-304 HQITRIENS
+304 DQITRIENS

-324 RDISSNTAAIADKGQ
+324 RDISANTAAIADKGQ

-349 KEIADVQAQMDAI
+349 KEIANVQAQMDAI
-362 HHSIQ
+362 HQSIQ
-367 KSGEIIQQLDGR
+367 KSGEIIHQLDGR

-407 AARAGEHGKGFAV
+407 AARAGEQGKGFAV

-435 AGQISTL
+435 AGQISKL
-442 ITEIQKDMNQSAR
+442 IIEIQKDMNRSAR

-472 RTKDAFKEIAAAT
+472 RTRDAFKEIAAAT
-485 CEISAEISDLSASVS
+485 GEISAEISDLSASVT

-517 ADIKESTENTRQA
+517 ADIKESTKNTRQA

-566 MIDQPENGR
+566 MINQAENS

>member
-1 MLIKQLKLKLGTKI
+1 MLIKRFKMKLGTKI
-15 LCMVFVI
+15 LCLVFVV
-22 ILLFSVSVGTVMLKE
+22 ILLFSASVGTVMLKE

-53 LALSSAYIDDA
+53 LALSKTYIDDVM
-64 ISGDWQVKNNKLY
+64 SGDWQVKNNKLY
-77 KGKIQINGNEDI
+77 KGQTQINGNENI

-94 EKTGDTVTIFQGDT
+94 EKTGDTITIFQGDT
-108 RVATNVMKSG
+108 RVATNVMKNG
-118 ERAVGTQASSEVIDA
+118 ERAVGTQASSEVIAA
-133 VLKSGKRFYGQA
+133 VLKKGKRFYGQA

-153 TAYMPLKDQNGD
+153 TAYMPLKDQNGN

-176 SILASLTKS
+176 SILASLTQS
-185 LFTQFAIVLAIVI
+185 LFTQFAIVLVIVI
-198 IVSVILVL
+198 MVSVILVL
-206 LFTRRIN
+206 LFTRKIN
-213 KRLNALKCAFE
+213 KRLNALKSAFE

-238 SGDELS
+238 TGDELS

-258 NTIQTVQQSALQLAS
+258 DTIQTVQQSALQLAS

-291 ITEAVQHIANGAQ
+291 ITEAVQQIANGAQ
-304 HQITRIENS
+304 DQITRIENS

-324 RDISSNTAAIADKGQ
+324 RDISANTAAIADKGR

-349 KEIADVQAQMDAI
+349 KEIANVQAQMDAI
-362 HHSIQ
+362 HQSIQ
-367 KSGEIIQQLDGR
+367 KSGEIIHQLDGR

-407 AARAGEHGKGFAV
+407 AARAGEQGKGFAV

-435 AGQISTL
+435 AGQISKL
-442 ITEIQKDMNQSAR
+442 IIEIQKDMNRSAR

-472 RTKDAFKEIAAAT
+472 RTRDAFKEIAAAT
-485 CEISAEISDLSASVS
+485 GEISAEISDLSASVT

-517 ADIKESTENTRQA
+517 ADIKESTKNTRQA
-530 AALTEEQF
+530 VALTEEQF

-566 MIDQPENGR
+566 MINQAENG

>member
-1 MLIKQLKLKLGTKI
+1 MLIKRFKMKLGTKI
-15 LCMVFVI
+15 LCLVFVV
-22 ILLFSVSVGTVMLKE
+22 ILLFSASVGTVMLKE
-37 ITESMK
+37 ITENMK

-53 LALSSAYIDDA
+53 LALSSTYIDDVM
-64 ISGDWQVKNNKLY
+64 SGDWQVKNNKLY
-77 KGKIQINGNEDI
+77 KGQTQINGNEDI

-94 EKTGDTVTIFQGDT
+94 EKTGDTITIFQGDT
-108 RVATNVMKSG
+108 RVATNVMKNG
-118 ERAVGTQASSEVIDA
+118 ERAVGTQASSEVIAA
-133 VLKSGKRFYGQA
+133 VLKKGKRFYGQA

-153 TAYMPLKDQNGD
+153 TAYMPLKDQNGN

-176 SILASLTKS
+176 SILASLTQS
-185 LFTQFAIVLAIVI
+185 LFTQFAIVLVIVI

-206 LFTRRIN
+206 VFTRKIN
-213 KRLNALKCAFE
+213 KRLNALKSAFE

-238 SGDELS
+238 TGDELS

-258 NTIQTVQQSALQLAS
+258 DTIQTVQQSALQLAS

-291 ITEAVQHIANGAQ
+291 ITEAVQQIANGSQ
-304 HQITRIENS
+304 DQITRIESS

-324 RDISSNTAAIADKGQ
+324 RDISANTAAIADKGQ

-349 KEIADVQAQMDAI
+349 KEIANVQAQMDAI
-362 HHSIQ
+362 HQSIQ
-367 KSGEIIQQLDGR
+367 KSGEIIHQLDGR

-407 AARAGEHGKGFAV
+407 AARAGEQGKGFAV

-435 AGQISTL
+435 AGQISKL
-442 ITEIQKDMNQSAR
+442 IIEIQKDMNRSAR

-472 RTKDAFKEIAAAT
+472 RTRDAFKEIAAAT
-485 CEISAEISDLSASVS
+485 GEISAEISDLSASVT

-507 QINDSFAANT
+507 HINDSFAANT
-517 ADIKESTENTRQA
+517 ADIKESTKNTRQA

-566 MIDQPENGR
+566 MINQAENG

>member
-1 MLIKQLKLKLGTKI
+1 MLIKRFKMKLGTKI
-15 LCMVFVI
+15 LCLVFVV
-22 ILLFSVSVGTVMLKE
+22 ILLFSASVGTVMLKE

-53 LALSSAYIDDA
+53 LALSSTYIDDVM
-64 ISGDWQVKNNKLY
+64 SGDWQVKNNKLY
-77 KGKIQINGNEDI
+77 KGQTQINGNQDI

-94 EKTGDTVTIFQGDT
+94 EKTGDTITIFQGDT
-108 RVATNVMKSG
+108 RVATNVMKNG
-118 ERAVGTQASSEVIDA
+118 ERAVGTQASSEVIAA
-133 VLKSGKRFYGQA
+133 VLKKGKRFYGQA

-153 TAYMPLKDQNGD
+153 TAYMPLKDQNGN

-176 SILASLTKS
+176 SILASLTQS
-185 LFTQFAIVLAIVI
+185 LFTQFAIVLVIVI

-206 LFTRRIN
+206 VFTRKIN
-213 KRLNALKCAFE
+213 KRLNALKSAFE

-238 SGDELS
+238 TGDELS

-258 NTIQTVQQSALQLAS
+258 DTIQTVQQSALQLAS

-291 ITEAVQHIANGAQ
+291 ITEAVQQIANGAQ
-304 HQITRIENS
+304 DQITRIENS

-324 RDISSNTAAIADKGQ
+324 RDISANTAAIADKGQ

-349 KEIADVQAQMDAI
+349 KEIANVQAQMDAI
-362 HHSIQ
+362 HQSIQ
-367 KSGEIIQQLDGR
+367 KSGEIIHQLDGR

-407 AARAGEHGKGFAV
+407 AARAGEQGKGFAV

-435 AGQISTL
+435 AGQISKL
-442 ITEIQKDMNQSAR
+442 IIEIQKDMNRSAR

-472 RTKDAFKEIAAAT
+472 RTRDAFKEIAAAT
-485 CEISAEISDLSASVS
+485 GEISAEISDLSASVT

-517 ADIKESTENTRQA
+517 ADIKESTKNTRQA

-566 MIDQPENGR
+566 MINQAENG

>member
-1 MLIKQLKLKLGTKI
+1 MLIKRFKMKLGTKI
-15 LCMVFVI
+15 LCLVFVV
-22 ILLFSVSVGTVMLKE
+22 ILLFSASVGTVMLKE
-37 ITESMK
+37 ITENMK

-53 LALSSAYIDDA
+53 LALSSTYIDDVM
-64 ISGDWQVKNNKLY
+64 SGDWQVKNNKLY
-77 KGKIQINGNEDI
+77 KGQTQINGNEDI

-94 EKTGDTVTIFQGDT
+94 EKTGDTITIFQGDT
-108 RVATNVMKSG
+108 RVATNVMKNG
-118 ERAVGTQASSEVIDA
+118 ERAVGTQASSEVIAA
-133 VLKSGKRFYGQA
+133 VLKKGKRFYGQA

-153 TAYMPLKDQNGD
+153 TAYMPLKDQNGN

-176 SILASLTKS
+176 SILASLTQS
-185 LFTQFAIVLAIVI
+185 LFTQFAIVLVIVI
-198 IVSVILVL
+198 MVSVILVL
-206 LFTRRIN
+206 VFTRKIN
-213 KRLNALKCAFE
+213 KRLNALKSAFE

-238 SGDELS
+238 TGDELS

-258 NTIQTVQQSALQLAS
+258 DTIQTVQQSALQLAS

-291 ITEAVQHIANGAQ
+291 ITEAVQQIANGAQ
-304 HQITRIENS
+304 DQITRIENS

-324 RDISSNTAAIADKGQ
+324 RDISANTAAIADKGQ

-349 KEIADVQAQMDAI
+349 KEIANVQAQMDAI
-362 HHSIQ
+362 HQSIQ
-367 KSGEIIQQLDGR
+367 KSGEIIHQLDGR

-407 AARAGEHGKGFAV
+407 AARAGEQGKGFAV

-435 AGQISTL
+435 AGQISKL
-442 ITEIQKDMNQSAR
+442 IIEIQKDMNRSAR
-455 SVEHV
+455 SVEYV

-472 RTKDAFKEIAAAT
+472 RTRDAFKEIAAAT
-485 CEISAEISDLSASVS
+485 SEISAEISDLSASVT

-507 QINDSFAANT
+507 HINDSFAANT
-517 ADIKESTENTRQA
+517 ADIKESTKNTRQA

-566 MIDQPENGR
+566 MINQAENG

>member
-1 MLIKQLKLKLGTKI
+1 MVIKQLKLKLGTKI
-15 LCMVFVI
+15 LCLVFVI
-22 ILLFSVSVGTVMLKE
+22 VLLFSVSTGTVMLKE
-37 ITESMK
+37 ITDSMK

-53 LALSSAYIDDA
+53 LALSSAYIDDV
-64 ISGDWQVKNNKLY
+64 ISGEWQIKNNKLY
-77 KGKIQINGNEDI
+77 KGQTQINENEDI

-108 RVATNVMKSG
+108 RVATNVMKNG
-118 ERAVGTQASSEVIDA
+118 ERAVGTQASPKITET
-133 VLKSGKRFYGQA
+133 VLKKGKPFNGQA

-153 TAYMPLKDQNGD
+153 TAYMPLKDQNGN

-176 SILASLTKS
+176 SILASLTQS
-185 LFTQFAIVLAIVI
+185 LFTQFAIVLVIVI
-198 IVSVILVL
+198 IASVILVL

-224 SAGNGDMTIEVSDK
+224 SAGNGDMTKEVSDK

-258 NTIQTVQQSALQLAS
+258 DTIQTVQQSALQLAS

-291 ITEAVQHIANGAQ
+291 ITEAVQQISNGAQ
-304 HQITRIENS
+304 HQITRIETS
-313 ESSLKQASADI
+313 ESSLRQASADI

-339 LAQSKADIGQ
+339 LAQSKASIGQ
-349 KEIADVQAQMDAI
+349 KEISNVQAQMDAI
-362 HHSIQ
+362 HNSIQ
-367 KSGEIIQQLDGR
+367 KSGEIIHQLDGR

-385 ILSVITQ
+385 ILSVITK

-407 AARAGEHGKGFAV
+407 AARAGEQGKGFAV

-435 AGQISTL
+435 AGQISKL
-442 ITEIQKDMNQSAR
+442 ITEIQKDMSQSA
-455 SVEHV
+455 SSIEHV

-472 RTKDAFKEIAAAT
+472 RTRDAFKEIAAAT
-485 CEISAEISDLSASVS
+485 GEISAEISDLSASVS
-500 NISASAH
+500 NISTTAH
-507 QINDSFAANT
+507 NINESFAANT
-517 ADIKESTENTRQA
+517 ADIKNATENTRQA

-566 MIDQPENGR
+566 MIDQPKNG

>member
-1 MLIKQLKLKLGTKI
+1 MLIKRFKMKLGTKI
-15 LCMVFVI
+15 LCLVFVV
-22 ILLFSVSVGTVMLKE
+22 ILLFSASVGTVMLKE

-53 LALSSAYIDDA
+53 LALSSTYIDDVM
-64 ISGDWQVKNNKLY
+64 SGDWQVKNNKLY
-77 KGKIQINGNEDI
+77 KGQTQINGNEEL

-94 EKTGDTVTIFQGDT
+94 EKTGDTITIFQGDT
-108 RVATNVMKSG
+108 RVATNVMKNG
-118 ERAVGTQASSEVIDA
+118 ERAVGTQASSEVIAA
-133 VLKSGKRFYGQA
+133 VLKKGKRFYGQA

-153 TAYMPLKDQNGD
+153 TAYMPLKDQNGS

-176 SILASLTKS
+176 SILASLTQS
-185 LFTQFAIVLAIVI
+185 LFTQFAIVLVIVI
-198 IVSVILVL
+198 MVSVILVL
-206 LFTRRIN
+206 VFTRKIN
-213 KRLNALKCAFE
+213 KRLNALKSAFE

-238 SGDELS
+238 TGDELS

-258 NTIQTVQQSALQLAS
+258 DTIQTVQQSALQLAS

-291 ITEAVQHIANGAQ
+291 ITEAVQQIANGAQ
-304 HQITRIENS
+304 DQIIRIENS

-324 RDISSNTAAIADKGQ
+324 RDISANTAAIADKGQ

-349 KEIADVQAQMDAI
+349 KEIANVQAQMDAI
-362 HHSIQ
+362 HQSIL
-367 KSGEIIQQLDGR
+367 KSGEIIHQLDGR

-392 IADQTNL
+392 IAVQTNL

-407 AARAGEHGKGFAV
+407 AARAGEQGKGFAV

-435 AGQISTL
+435 AGQISKL
-442 ITEIQKDMNQSAR
+442 IIEIQKDMNRSAR

-472 RTKDAFKEIAAAT
+472 HTRDAFKEIAAAT
-485 CEISAEISDLSASVS
+485 GEISAEISDLSASVT

-517 ADIKESTENTRQA
+517 ADIKESTKNTRQA

-566 MIDQPENGR
+566 MINQAENG

>member
-1 MLIKQLKLKLGTKI
+1 MIKRFKMKLGTKI
-15 LCMVFVI
+15 LCLVFVV
-22 ILLFSVSVGTVMLKE
+22 ILLFSASVGTVMLKE

-53 LALSSAYIDDA
+53 LALSSTYIDDVM
-64 ISGDWQVKNNKLY
+64 SGDWQVKNNKLY
-77 KGKIQINGNEDI
+77 KGQTQINGNEDI

-94 EKTGDTVTIFQGDT
+94 EKTGDTITIFQGDT
-108 RVATNVMKSG
+108 RVATNVMKNG
-118 ERAVGTQASSEVIDA
+118 ERAVGTQASSEVIAA
-133 VLKSGKRFYGQA
+133 VLKKGKRFYGQA

-153 TAYMPLKDQNGD
+153 TAYMPLKDQNGN

-176 SILASLTKS
+176 SILASLTQS
-185 LFTQFAIVLAIVI
+185 LFTQFAIVLVIVI
-198 IVSVILVL
+198 MVSVILVL
-206 LFTRRIN
+206 VFTRKIN
-213 KRLNALKCAFE
+213 KRLNALKSAFE

-238 SGDELS
+238 TGDELS

-258 NTIQTVQQSALQLAS
+258 DTIQTVQQSALQLAS

-291 ITEAVQHIANGAQ
+291 ITEAVQQIANGAQ
-304 HQITRIENS
+304 DQITRIENS

-324 RDISSNTAAIADKGQ
+324 RDISANTAAIADKGQ

-349 KEIADVQAQMDAI
+349 KEIANVQAQMDAI
-362 HHSIQ
+362 HQSIQ
-367 KSGEIIQQLDGR
+367 KSGEIIHQLDGR

-407 AARAGEHGKGFAV
+407 AARAGEQGKGFAV

-435 AGQISTL
+435 AGQISKL
-442 ITEIQKDMNQSAR
+442 IIEIQKDMNRSAR

-472 RTKDAFKEIAAAT
+472 RTRDAFKEIAAAT
-485 CEISAEISDLSASVS
+485 GEISAEISDLSASVT

-517 ADIKESTENTRQA
+517 ADIKESTKNTRQA

-566 MIDQPENGR
+566 MINQAENG

>member
-1 MLIKQLKLKLGTKI
+1 MLIKRFKMKLGTKI
-15 LCMVFVI
+15 LCLVFVV
-22 ILLFSVSVGTVMLKE
+22 ILLFSASVGTVMLKE

-53 LALSSAYIDDA
+53 LALSSTYIDDVM
-64 ISGDWQVKNNKLY
+64 SGDWQVKNNKLY
-77 KGKIQINGNEDI
+77 KGQTQINGNEDI

-94 EKTGDTVTIFQGDT
+94 EKTGDTITIFQGDT
-108 RVATNVMKSG
+108 RVATNVMKNG
-118 ERAVGTQASSEVIDA
+118 ERAVGTQASSEVIAA
-133 VLKSGKRFYGQA
+133 VLKKGKRFYGQA
-145 DVAGSSYQ
+145 DVAGSAYQ
-153 TAYMPLKDQNGD
+153 TAYMPLKDQNGN

-176 SILASLTKS
+176 SILASLTQS
-185 LFTQFAIVLAIVI
+185 LFTQFAIVLVIVI

-206 LFTRRIN
+206 VFTRKIN
-213 KRLNALKCAFE
+213 KRLNALKSAFE

-238 SGDELS
+238 TGDELS

-258 NTIQTVQQSALQLAS
+258 DTIQTVQQSALQLAS

-291 ITEAVQHIANGAQ
+291 ITEAVQQIANGAQ
-304 HQITRIENS
+304 DQITRIENS

-324 RDISSNTAAIADKGQ
+324 RDISANTAAIADKGQ

-349 KEIADVQAQMDAI
+349 KEIANVQAQMDAI
-362 HHSIQ
+362 HQSIQ
-367 KSGEIIQQLDGR
+367 KSGEIIHQLDGR

-407 AARAGEHGKGFAV
+407 AARAGEQGKGFAV

-435 AGQISTL
+435 AGQISKL
-442 ITEIQKDMNQSAR
+442 IIEIQKDMNRSAR

-472 RTKDAFKEIAAAT
+472 RTRDAFKEIAAAT
-485 CEISAEISDLSASVS
+485 GEISAEISDLSASVT

-507 QINDSFAANT
+507 HINDSFAANT
-517 ADIKESTENTRQA
+517 ADIKESTKNTRQA

-566 MIDQPENGR
+566 MINQAENG

>member
-1 MLIKQLKLKLGTKI
+1 MLIKRFKMKLGTKI
-15 LCMVFVI
+15 LCLVFVV
-22 ILLFSVSVGTVMLKE
+22 ILLFSASVGTVMLKE

-53 LALSSAYIDDA
+53 LALSSTYIDDVM
-64 ISGDWQVKNNKLY
+64 SGDWQVKNNKLY
-77 KGKIQINGNEDI
+77 KGQTQINGNEDI

-94 EKTGDTVTIFQGDT
+94 EKTGDTITIFQGDT
-108 RVATNVMKSG
+108 RVATNVMKNG
-118 ERAVGTQASSEVIDA
+118 ERAVGTQASSEVIAA
-133 VLKSGKRFYGQA
+133 VLKKGKRFYGQA

-153 TAYMPLKDQNGD
+153 TAYMPLKDQNGN

-176 SILASLTKS
+176 SILASLTQS
-185 LFTQFAIVLAIVI
+185 LFTQFAIVLVIVI
-198 IVSVILVL
+198 MVSVILVL
-206 LFTRRIN
+206 VFTRKIN
-213 KRLNALKCAFE
+213 KRLNSLKSAFE

-238 SGDELS
+238 TGDELS
-244 ELSVYYNKMRMKLN
+244 ELSNYYNKMRMKLN
-258 NTIQTVQQSALQLAS
+258 DTIQTVQQSALQLAS

-291 ITEAVQHIANGAQ
+291 ITEAVQQIANGAQ
-304 HQITRIENS
+304 DQIARIENS

-324 RDISSNTAAIADKGQ
+324 RDISANTAAIADKGQ

-349 KEIADVQAQMDAI
+349 KEIANVQAQMDAI
-362 HHSIQ
+362 HQSIQ
-367 KSGEIIQQLDGR
+367 KSGEIIHQLDGR

-407 AARAGEHGKGFAV
+407 AARAGEQGKGFAV

-435 AGQISTL
+435 AGQISKL
-442 ITEIQKDMNQSAR
+442 IIEIQKDMNRSAR

-472 RTKDAFKEIAAAT
+472 RTRDAFKEIAAAT
-485 CEISAEISDLSASVS
+485 GEISAEISDLSASVT

-517 ADIKESTENTRQA
+517 ADIKESTKNTRQA

-566 MIDQPENGR
+566 MINQAENG

>member
-1 MLIKQLKLKLGTKI
+1 MLIKRLEMKLGTKI
-15 LCMVFVI
+15 LCLVFVV
-22 ILLFSVSVGTVMLKE
+22 ILLFSASVGTVMLKE

-53 LALSSAYIDDA
+53 LALSSTYIDDVM
-64 ISGDWQVKNNKLY
+64 SGDWQVKNKKIY
-77 KGKIQINGNEDI
+77 KGQTQINGNEDI

-94 EKTGDTVTIFQGDT
+94 EKTGDTITIFQGDT
-108 RVATNVMKSG
+108 RVATNVMKNG
-118 ERAVGTQASSEVIDA
+118 ERAVGTQASSEVIAA
-133 VLKSGKRFYGQA
+133 VLKKGKRFYGQA

-153 TAYMPLKDQNGD
+153 TAYMPLKDQNGN

-176 SILASLTKS
+176 SILTSLTQS
-185 LFTQFAIVLAIVI
+185 LFTQFAIVLVIVI
-198 IVSVILVL
+198 MVSVILVL
-206 LFTRRIN
+206 VFTRKIN
-213 KRLNALKCAFE
+213 KRLNALKSAFE

-238 SGDELS
+238 TGDELS

-258 NTIQTVQQSALQLAS
+258 DTIQTVQQSALQLAS

-291 ITEAVQHIANGAQ
+291 ITEAVQQIANGAQ
-304 HQITRIENS
+304 DQITRIENS

-324 RDISSNTAAIADKGQ
+324 RDISANTAAIADKGQ

-349 KEIADVQAQMDAI
+349 KEIANVQAQMDAI
-362 HHSIQ
+362 HQSIQ
-367 KSGEIIQQLDGR
+367 KSGEIIHQLDGR

-407 AARAGEHGKGFAV
+407 AARAGEQGKGFAV

-435 AGQISTL
+435 AGQISKL
-442 ITEIQKDMNQSAR
+442 IIEIQKDMNRSAR

-472 RTKDAFKEIAAAT
+472 RTRDAFKEIAAAT
-485 CEISAEISDLSASVS
+485 GEISAEISDLSASVT

-507 QINDSFAANT
+507 HINDSFAANT
-517 ADIKESTENTRQA
+517 ADIKESTKNTRQA

-566 MIDQPENGR
+566 MINQAENG

>member
-1 MLIKQLKLKLGTKI
+1 MKRFKMKLGTKI
-15 LCMVFVI
+15 LCLVFVV
-22 ILLFSVSVGTVMLKE
+22 ILLFSASVGTVMLKE

-53 LALSSAYIDDA
+53 LALSSTYIDDVM
-64 ISGDWQVKNNKLY
+64 SGDWQVKNNKLY
-77 KGKIQINGNEDI
+77 KGQTQINGNEDI

-94 EKTGDTVTIFQGDT
+94 EKTGDTITIFQGDT
-108 RVATNVMKSG
+108 RVATNVMKNG
-118 ERAVGTQASSEVIDA
+118 ERAVGTQASSEVIAA
-133 VLKSGKRFYGQA
+133 VLKKGKRFYGQA

-153 TAYMPLKDQNGD
+153 TAYMPLKDQNGN

-176 SILASLTKS
+176 SILASLTQS
-185 LFTQFAIVLAIVI
+185 LFTQFAIVLVIVI

-206 LFTRRIN
+206 VFTRKIN
-213 KRLNALKCAFE
+213 KRLNALKSAFE

-238 SGDELS
+238 TGDELS

-258 NTIQTVQQSALQLAS
+258 DTIQTVQQSALQLAS

-291 ITEAVQHIANGAQ
+291 ITEAVQQIANGAQ
-304 HQITRIENS
+304 DQITRIENS

-324 RDISSNTAAIADKGQ
+324 RDISANTAAIADKGQ

-349 KEIADVQAQMDAI
+349 KEIANVQAQMDAI
-362 HHSIQ
+362 HQSIQ
-367 KSGEIIQQLDGR
+367 KSGEIIHQLDGR

-407 AARAGEHGKGFAV
+407 AARAGEQGKGFAV

-435 AGQISTL
+435 AGQISKL
-442 ITEIQKDMNQSAR
+442 IIEIQKDMNRSAR

-472 RTKDAFKEIAAAT
+472 RTRDAFKEIAAAT
-485 CEISAEISDLSASVS
+485 GEISAEISDLSASVT

-507 QINDSFAANT
+507 HINDSFAANT
-517 ADIKESTENTRQA
+517 ADIKESTKNTRQA

-566 MIDQPENGR
+566 MINQAENG

>member
-1 MLIKQLKLKLGTKI
+1 MLIKRLKMKLGTKI
-15 LCMVFVI
+15 LCLVFVV
-22 ILLFSVSVGTVMLKE
+22 ILLFSASVGTVMLKE

-53 LALSSAYIDDA
+53 LALSSTYIDDVM
-64 ISGDWQVKNNKLY
+64 SGDWQVKNNKLY
-77 KGKIQINGNEDI
+77 KGQTQINGNEDI

-94 EKTGDTVTIFQGDT
+94 EKTGDTITIFQGDT
-108 RVATNVMKSG
+108 RVATNVMKNG
-118 ERAVGTQASSEVIDA
+118 ERAVGTQASSEVIA
-133 VLKSGKRFYGQA
+133 TVLKKGKRFYGQA

-153 TAYMPLKDQNGD
+153 TAYMPLKDQNGN

-176 SILASLTKS
+176 SILASLTQS
-185 LFTQFAIVLAIVI
+185 LFTQFAIVLVIVI
-198 IVSVILVL
+198 MVSVILVL
-206 LFTRRIN
+206 VFTRKIN
-213 KRLNALKCAFE
+213 KRLNALKSAFE

-238 SGDELS
+238 TGDELS

-258 NTIQTVQQSALQLAS
+258 DTIQTIQQSALQLAS

-291 ITEAVQHIANGAQ
+291 ITEAVQQIANGAQ
-304 HQITRIENS
+304 DQITRIENS

-324 RDISSNTAAIADKGQ
+324 RDISANTAAIADKGQ

-349 KEIADVQAQMDAI
+349 KEIANVQAQMDAI
-362 HHSIQ
+362 HQSIQ
-367 KSGEIIQQLDGR
+367 KSGEIIHQLDGR

-407 AARAGEHGKGFAV
+407 AARAGEQGKGFAV

-435 AGQISTL
+435 AGQISKL
-442 ITEIQKDMNQSAR
+442 IIEIQKDMNRSAR

-472 RTKDAFKEIAAAT
+472 RTRDAFKEIAAAT
-485 CEISAEISDLSASVS
+485 GEISAEISDLSASVT

-507 QINDSFAANT
+507 HINDSFAANT
-517 ADIKESTENTRQA
+517 VGIKESTKNTRQA

-566 MIDQPENGR
+566 MINQAENS

>member
-1 MLIKQLKLKLGTKI
+1 MLIKRFKMKLGTKI
-15 LCMVFVI
+15 LCLVFVV
-22 ILLFSVSVGTVMLKE
+22 ILLFSASVGTVMLKE
-37 ITESMK
+37 ITENMK

-53 LALSSAYIDDA
+53 LALSSTYIDDVM
-64 ISGDWQVKNNKLY
+64 SGDWQVKNNKLY
-77 KGKIQINGNEDI
+77 KGQTQINGNEDI

-94 EKTGDTVTIFQGDT
+94 EKTGDTITIFQGDT
-108 RVATNVMKSG
+108 RVATNVMKNG
-118 ERAVGTQASSEVIDA
+118 ERAVGTQASSEVIAA
-133 VLKSGKRFYGQA
+133 VLKKGKRFYGQA

-153 TAYMPLKDQNGD
+153 TAYMPLKDQNGN

-176 SILASLTKS
+176 SILASLTQS
-185 LFTQFAIVLAIVI
+185 LFTQFAIVLVIVI
-198 IVSVILVL
+198 MVSVILVL
-206 LFTRRIN
+206 VFTRKIN
-213 KRLNALKCAFE
+213 KRLNALKSAFE

-238 SGDELS
+238 TGDELS

-258 NTIQTVQQSALQLAS
+258 DTIQTVQQSALQLAS

-291 ITEAVQHIANGAQ
+291 ITEAVQQIANGAQ
-304 HQITRIENS
+304 DQITRIENS

-324 RDISSNTAAIADKGQ
+324 RDISANTAAIADKGQ

-349 KEIADVQAQMDAI
+349 KEIANVQAQMDAI
-362 HHSIQ
+362 HQSIQ
-367 KSGEIIQQLDGR
+367 KSGEIIHQLDGR

-407 AARAGEHGKGFAV
+407 AARAGEQGKGFAV

-435 AGQISTL
+435 AGQISKL
-442 ITEIQKDMNQSAR
+442 IIEIQKDMNRSAR
-455 SVEHV
+455 SVEYV

-472 RTKDAFKEIAAAT
+472 RTRDAFKEIAAAT
-485 CEISAEISDLSASVS
+485 GEISAEISDLSASVT

-507 QINDSFAANT
+507 HINDSFAANT
-517 ADIKESTENTRQA
+517 TDIKESTKNTRQA

-566 MIDQPENGR
+566 MINQAENG

>member
-1 MLIKQLKLKLGTKI
+1 MLIKRFKMKLGTKI
-15 LCMVFVI
+15 LCLVFVV
-22 ILLFSVSVGTVMLKE
+22 ILLFSASVGTVMLKE
-37 ITESMK
+37 ITENMK

-53 LALSSAYIDDA
+53 LALSSTYIDDV

-77 KGKIQINGNEDI
+77 KGQTEINGNEEL

-94 EKTGDTVTIFQGDT
+94 EKTGDTITIFQGDT
-108 RVATNVMKSG
+108 RVATNVMKNG
-118 ERAVGTQASSEVIDA
+118 ERAVGTQASSEVIAA
-133 VLKSGKRFYGQA
+133 VLKKGKCFYGQA

-153 TAYMPLKDQNGD
+153 TAYMPLKDQNGN

-176 SILASLTKS
+176 SILASLTQS
-185 LFTQFAIVLAIVI
+185 LFIQFAIVLVIVI
-198 IVSVILVL
+198 MVSVILVL
-206 LFTRRIN
+206 VFTRKIN
-213 KRLNALKCAFE
+213 KRLNALKSAFE

-238 SGDELS
+238 TGDELS

-258 NTIQTVQQSALQLAS
+258 DTIQTVQQSALQLAS

-291 ITEAVQHIANGAQ
+291 ITEAVQQIANGAQ
-304 HQITRIENS
+304 DQIIRIENS

-324 RDISSNTAAIADKGQ
+324 RDISANTAAIADKGQ

-349 KEIADVQAQMDAI
+349 KEIANVQAQMDAI
-362 HHSIQ
+362 HQSIQ
-367 KSGEIIQQLDGR
+367 KSGEIIHQLDGR

-407 AARAGEHGKGFAV
+407 AARAGEQGKGFAV

-435 AGQISTL
+435 AGQISKL
-442 ITEIQKDMNQSAR
+442 IIEIQKDMNRSAR

-472 RTKDAFKEIAAAT
+472 RTRDAFKEIAAAT
-485 CEISAEISDLSASVS
+485 GEISAEISDLSASVT

-507 QINDSFAANT
+507 HINHSFAANT
-517 ADIKESTENTRQA
+517 ADIKESTKNTRQA

-566 MIDQPENGR
+566 MINQAENG

>member
-1 MLIKQLKLKLGTKI
+1 MLIKRFKMKLGTKI
-15 LCMVFVI
+15 LCLVFVV
-22 ILLFSVSVGTVMLKE
+22 ILLFSASVGTVMLKE

-53 LALSSAYIDDA
+53 LALSSTYIDDVV
-64 ISGDWQVKNNKLY
+64 SGDWQVKNNKLY
-77 KGKIQINGNEDI
+77 KGQTQINGNEDI

-94 EKTGDTVTIFQGDT
+94 EKTGDTITIFQGDT
-108 RVATNVMKSG
+108 RVATNVMKNG
-118 ERAVGTQASSEVIDA
+118 ERAVGTQASSEVIAA
-133 VLKSGKRFYGQA
+133 VLKKGKRFYGQA

-153 TAYMPLKDQNGD
+153 TAYMPLKDQNGN

-176 SILASLTKS
+176 SILASLTQS
-185 LFTQFAIVLAIVI
+185 LFTQFAIVLVIVI
-198 IVSVILVL
+198 MVSVILVL
-206 LFTRRIN
+206 VFTRKIN
-213 KRLNALKCAFE
+213 KRLNSLKSAFE

-238 SGDELS
+238 TGDELS

-258 NTIQTVQQSALQLAS
+258 DTIQTVQQSALQLAS
-273 ASQQLSAGAEET
+273 ASQQLSAGAEAT

-291 ITEAVQHIANGAQ
+291 ITEAVQQIANGAQ
-304 HQITRIENS
+304 DQITRIENS

-324 RDISSNTAAIADKGQ
+324 RDISANTAAIADKGQ

-349 KEIADVQAQMDAI
+349 KEIANVQAQMDAI
-362 HHSIQ
+362 HQSIQ
-367 KSGEIIQQLDGR
+367 KSGEIIHQLDGR

-407 AARAGEHGKGFAV
+407 AARAGEQGKGFAV

-435 AGQISTL
+435 AGQISKL
-442 ITEIQKDMNQSAR
+442 IIEIQNDMNRSAR

-472 RTKDAFKEIAAAT
+472 RTRDAFKEIAAAT
-485 CEISAEISDLSASVS
+485 GEISAEISDLSASVT

-507 QINDSFAANT
+507 HINDSFAANT
-517 ADIKESTENTRQA
+517 ADIKESTKNTRQA

-566 MIDQPENGR
+566 MINQAENG

>member
-1 MLIKQLKLKLGTKI
+1 MLIKRFKMKLGTKI
-15 LCMVFVI
+15 LCLVFVV
-22 ILLFSVSVGTVMLKE
+22 ILLFSASVGTVMLKE
-37 ITESMK
+37 ITENMK

-53 LALSSAYIDDA
+53 LALSSTYIDDV

-77 KGKIQINGNEDI
+77 KGQTQINGNEEL

-94 EKTGDTVTIFQGDT
+94 EKTGDTITIFQGDT
-108 RVATNVMKSG
+108 RVATNVMKNG
-118 ERAVGTQASSEVIDA
+118 ERAVGTQASSEVIAA
-133 VLKSGKRFYGQA
+133 VLKKGKCFYGQA

-153 TAYMPLKDQNGD
+153 TAYMPLKDQNGS

-176 SILASLTKS
+176 SILASLTQS
-185 LFTQFAIVLAIVI
+185 LFTQFAIVLVIVI
-198 IVSVILVL
+198 MLSVILVL
-206 LFTRRIN
+206 VFTRKIN
-213 KRLNALKCAFE
+213 KRLNALKSAFE

-238 SGDELS
+238 TGDELS

-258 NTIQTVQQSALQLAS
+258 DTIQTVQQSALQLAS

-291 ITEAVQHIANGAQ
+291 ITEAVQQIANGAQ
-304 HQITRIENS
+304 DQITRIENS

-324 RDISSNTAAIADKGQ
+324 RDISANTAAIADKGQ

-349 KEIADVQAQMDAI
+349 KEIANVQAQMDAI
-362 HHSIQ
+362 HQSIQ
-367 KSGEIIQQLDGR
+367 KSGEIIHQLDGR

-407 AARAGEHGKGFAV
+407 AARAGEQGKGFAV

-435 AGQISTL
+435 AGQISKL
-442 ITEIQKDMNQSAR
+442 IIEIQKDMNRSAR

-472 RTKDAFKEIAAAT
+472 RTRDAFKEIAAAT
-485 CEISAEISDLSASVS
+485 GEISAEISDLSASVT

-507 QINDSFAANT
+507 HINHSFAANT
-517 ADIKESTENTRQA
+517 ADIKESTKNTRQA

-566 MIDQPENGR
+566 MINQAENG

>member
-1 MLIKQLKLKLGTKI
+1 MLIKRFKMKLGTKI
-15 LCMVFVI
+15 LCLVFVV
-22 ILLFSVSVGTVMLKE
+22 ILLFSASVGTVMLKE

-53 LALSSAYIDDA
+53 LALSSTYIDDVM
-64 ISGDWQVKNNKLY
+64 SGDWQVKNNKLY
-77 KGKIQINGNEDI
+77 KGQTQINGNEDI

-94 EKTGDTVTIFQGDT
+94 EKTGDTITIFQGDT
-108 RVATNVMKSG
+108 RVATNVMKNG
-118 ERAVGTQASSEVIDA
+118 ERAVGTQASSEVIAA
-133 VLKSGKRFYGQA
+133 VLKKGKRFYGQA

-153 TAYMPLKDQNGD
+153 TAYMPLKDQNGN

-176 SILASLTKS
+176 SILASLTQS
-185 LFTQFAIVLAIVI
+185 LFTQFAIVLVIVI
-198 IVSVILVL
+198 MVSVILVL
-206 LFTRRIN
+206 VFTRKIN
-213 KRLNALKCAFE
+213 KRLNALKSAFE

-238 SGDELS
+238 TGDELS

-258 NTIQTVQQSALQLAS
+258 DTIQTVQQSALQLAS

-291 ITEAVQHIANGAQ
+291 ITEAVQQIANGAQ
-304 HQITRIENS
+304 DQITRIENS

-324 RDISSNTAAIADKGQ
+324 RDISANTAAIADKGQ

-349 KEIADVQAQMDAI
+349 KEIANVQAQMDAI
-362 HHSIQ
+362 HQSIQ
-367 KSGEIIQQLDGR
+367 KSGEIIHQLDGR

-407 AARAGEHGKGFAV
+407 AARAGEQGKGFAV

-435 AGQISTL
+435 AGQISKL
-442 ITEIQKDMNQSAR
+442 IIEIQKDMNRSAR
-455 SVEHV
+455 SVEYV

-472 RTKDAFKEIAAAT
+472 RTRDAFKEIAAAT
-485 CEISAEISDLSASVS
+485 SEISAEISDLSASVT

-507 QINDSFAANT
+507 HINDSFAANT
-517 ADIKESTENTRQA
+517 ADIKESTKNTRQA

-545 AASETLS
+545 ADTFS
-552 QLAEELTG
+552 
-560 IISQFK
+560 IS
-566 MIDQPENGR
+566 

>member
-15 LCMVFVI
+15 LFLVFAI
-22 ILLFSVSVGTVMLKE
+22 ILLFSASVGTVMLKE

-53 LALSSAYIDDA
+53 LALSSTYIDDV
-64 ISGDWQVKNNKLY
+64 IPGDWQIKDNKLY
-77 KGKIQINGNEDI
+77 KGQTQINDNEDI

-94 EKTGDTVTIFQGDT
+94 KKTGDTVTIFQEDT
-108 RVATNVMKSG
+108 RVSTNVMKNG
-118 ERAVGTQASSEVIDA
+118 ERAVGTQASPEVTDA
-133 VLKSGKRFYGQA
+133 VLKNGKTFNGQA

-153 TAYMPLKDQNGD
+153 TAYMPLKDKNGD

-176 SILASLTKS
+176 SILASLTHS
-185 LFTQFAIVLAIVI
+185 LFTQFAVVLVIVI

-213 KRLNALKCAFE
+213 KRLDALKCAFE

-244 ELSVYYNKMRMKLN
+244 ELSVYYNKMRIKLN
-258 NTIQTVQQSALQLAS
+258 DTIQTVQQSALQLAS

-291 ITEAVQHIANGAQ
+291 ITEAVQQIANGAQ
-304 HQITRIENS
+304 QQIARIENS
-313 ESSLKQASADI
+313 ESSLKKTSADI

-349 KEIADVQAQMDAI
+349 KEISDVQSQMDAI
-362 HHSIQ
+362 HDSIQ

-420 VADEVRKLAEESQQS
+420 VADEVRKLAEESQRS
-435 AGQISTL
+435 AGQISKL
-442 ITEIQKDMNQSAR
+442 ITEIQTDMNQSAR
-455 SVEHV
+455 SIEHV
-460 KTEAAEGVTMIQ
+460 KTEAEEGVSMIQ
-472 RTKDAFKEIAAAT
+472 RTRDAFKEITAAT
-485 CEISAEISDLSASVS
+485 GEISVEISDLSASVS
-500 NISASAH
+500 NISESAH
-507 QINDSFAANT
+507 HINESFAANT

-560 IISQFK
+560 IINQFK
-566 MIDQPENGR
+566 IIDQSENSR